1 MKISINQPAYLP
13 WLGYFERID
22 SSDIH
27 VILNHVQYEKNSY
40 INRNKIYAN
49 QKVLWLTIP
58 VSKALGTLDNNS
70 IKNVVTQNNKKWI
83 RTHLKTIYYNYCK
96 SPFFDQYYPDFK
108 RLLENQINEKCF
120 FNIINSINNLF
131 LKYLNIKTQIIY
143 SNNLGIDSKKS
154 DLVLDI
160 CKSQNAKQY
169 LSGENGIDY
178 LNLDDFEKSNI
189 NVFFQ
194 KYNHPVYNQYRK
206 KFISHLSILDLLF
219 FHGKESLNI
228 IRKGKNYIRYDKF

>member
-49 QKVLWLTIP
+49 QKAQWLTIP

-70 IKNVVTQNNKKWI
+70 INNVVTQNNKKWI

-96 SPFFDQYYPDFK
+96 TPFFDKYYPEFK

-120 FNIINSINNLF
+120 FSIINS
-131 LKYLNIKTQIIY
+131 
-143 SNNLGIDSKKS
+143 
-154 DLVLDI
+154 
-160 CKSQNAKQY
+160 
-169 LSGENGIDY
+169 
-178 LNLDDFEKSNI
+178 
-189 NVFFQ
+189 
-194 KYNHPVYNQYRK
+194 
-206 KFISHLSILDLLF
+206 KFI
-219 FHGKESLNI
+219 
-228 IRKGKNYIRYDKF
+228 YDFIK